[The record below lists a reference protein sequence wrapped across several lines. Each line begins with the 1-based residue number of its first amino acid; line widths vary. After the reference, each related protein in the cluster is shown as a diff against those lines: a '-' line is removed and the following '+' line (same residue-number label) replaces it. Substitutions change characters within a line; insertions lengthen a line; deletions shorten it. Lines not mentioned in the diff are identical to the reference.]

1 MLHEFLT
8 SKRDAI
14 IARARTR
21 VSASSAPTAT
31 DAELAHGVPVFVDQ
45 LVATLKHSERSRN
58 EMIESA
64 TQHGSEMLRM
74 GYTVAQVVYDYGNVC
89 QAVTELA
96 VEQNATITI
105 NEFRILNRCLDD
117 AIAQAV
123 TEYGR
128 LREQS
133 LSAKGGQRLRALSHE
148 LRNRLGAAM
157 LSFGLIKSGEVAIG
171 SSAGVLLD
179 RSLKDLNDLISRS
192 LAQGRSESTAPKD
205 EMLAIAE
212 LLEAIEPASVASSAE
227 GPAG

>member
-21 VSASSAPTAT
+21 VSASSAPSAT

-58 EMIESA
+58 EMSESA
-64 TQHGSEMLRM
+64 TKHGSEMLRM

-96 VEQNATITI
+96 VELNATITI

-128 LREQS
+128 LREES
-133 LSAKGGQRLRALSHE
+133 LAHKASERKGALAHEMRNQLNTMMLAVSILKGGTVGIGGST
-148 LRNRLGAAM
+148 GA
-157 LSFGLIKSGEVAIG
+157 I
-171 SSAGVLLD
+171 LD
-179 RSLKDLNDLISRS
+179 RSLNALNDLIDR
-192 LAQGRSESTAPKD
+192 
-205 EMLAIAE
+205 
-212 LLEAIEPASVASSAE
+212 SVAKMRLEPTESL
-227 GPAG
+227 GPTRNS

>member
-1 MLHEFLT
+1 MV
-8 SKRDAI
+8 
-14 IARARTR
+14 
-21 VSASSAPTAT
+21 VSATK
-31 DAELAHGVPVFVDQ
+31 HGD
-45 LVATLKHSERSRN
+45 
-58 EMIESA
+58 
-64 TQHGSEMLRM
+64 EMLRL

-96 VEQNATITI
+96 VELNATITI

-133 LSAKGGQRLRALSHE
+133 LSAKGGQRLRVLSHE

-171 SSAGVLLD
+171 GTAGVLLD
-179 RSLKDLNDLISRS
+179 RSLKALDELISRT
-192 LAQGRSESTAPKD
+192 LAEGRSESTAPKGD
-205 EMLAIAE
+205 KLAIAE
-212 LLEAIEPASVASSAE
+212 LVESLGPASPMRSAE